1 VSSETCSDC
10 SLQLWLCFAR
20 SFFIFIDEHGH
31 GVEVVAPA
39 DVLTIVAEHLAGEH
53 AVEAGCVLDGE
64 LYLVV
69 RGGGSREPETASP
82 RGQQTEASDSV
93 LSGADPKEAAAAT
106 RHGQL
111 AAAGALPGSP
121 PVVLT
126 PPPPRHR
133 SEDSSAGGIR
143 STRQCIRHLL
153 RACRGTPRP
162 VARAPAPAPER
173 QRPHPRRL
181 P

>member
-1 VSSETCSDC
+1 VSSETC

>member
-1 VSSETCSDC
+1 MVWCLLEQEPCSCGYGWHDRSSSSSTSM
-10 SLQLWLCFAR
+10 
-20 SFFIFIDEHGH
+20 
-31 GVEVVAPA
+31 VVAPRGRV
-39 DVLTIVAEHLAGEH
+39 DCCGLVAEHLAGEH

-93 LSGADPKEAAAAT
+93 LSGADPAAT

-121 PVVLT
+121 PIVLT

>member
-1 VSSETCSDC
+1 MSSETC

-93 LSGADPKEAAAAT
+93 LSGRPEGGGGGDPSRPASRRGRSAWFSSGCAHTSAAT
-106 RHGQL
+106 
-111 AAAGALPGSP
+111 
-121 PVVLT
+121 
-126 PPPPRHR
+126 
-133 SEDSSAGGIR
+133 
-143 STRQCIRHLL
+143 
-153 RACRGTPRP
+153 
-162 VARAPAPAPER
+162 APF
-173 QRPHPRRL
+173 
-181 P
+181 